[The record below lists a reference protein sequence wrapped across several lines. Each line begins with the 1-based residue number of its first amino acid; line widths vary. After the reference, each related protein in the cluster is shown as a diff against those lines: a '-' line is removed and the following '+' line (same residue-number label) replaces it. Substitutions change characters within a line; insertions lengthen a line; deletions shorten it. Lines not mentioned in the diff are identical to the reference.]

1 MVMGSA
7 PADGEPESHEEVDDL
22 LSLMFGYRGLITSN
36 KLNLFLYPKLPPSLL
51 SVVPRFIP
59 VWE

>member
-22 LSLMFGYRGLITSN
+22 LSLMFGYRGFDN
-36 KLNLFLYPKLPPSLL
+36 K
-51 SVVPRFIP
+51 
-59 VWE
+59 